1 MIKGIDKEDTK
12 DKAPVEQEM
21 TENGSVSEEQEIE
34 KEQSGDDSVSISKKE
49 YEDLLNA
56 KKAQKELLYV
66 CADFD
71 NFRKRAAKDLQ
82 QQIDFA
88 NEKLIKAILPVLDNL
103 HRATEKEAF
112 ELDLAGDHEIAK
124 KSVKKFWDGIKLVQK
139 QLEDVLDKFGV
150 KEVKCLN
157 EKFDPNFHEAMEN
170 VESDKHE
177 HGHVMKEYE
186 KGYTLKGRL
195 IRPSKVCVS
204 KKSKKEEE

>member
-1 MIKGIDKEDTK
+1 MTRESKKDDIKEKES
-12 DKAPVEQEM
+12 VEQEK
-21 TENGSVSEEQEIE
+21 TGQESASEQQEDENECI
-34 KEQSGDDSVSISKKE
+34 SISKKE

-56 KKAQKELLYV
+56 KKAQQDLLYV

-103 HRATEKEAF
+103 HRATEKEAL
-112 ELDLAGDHEIAK
+112 ELDFASDHEIAK
-124 KSVKKFWDGIKLVQK
+124 KSVIKFWDGIKLIQK

-157 EKFDPNFHEAMEN
+157 EKFDPNFHEAMEHT
-170 VESDKHE
+170 ESDKHS
-177 HGHVMKEYE
+177 HGHVIKEYE
-186 KGYTLKGRL
+186 KGYTLKDRL

-204 KKSKKEEE
+204 KKTKKEEE